1 MRFAQRV
8 GGGVKRTS
16 RTRGHPPTHREG
28 LSFQNFVPALSYVS
42 AYSIALVSLTGTKK
56 LVAKEEKANF
66 KIVKLLIDILDQLCP
81 SEIQQFKKWISDFF
95 RYVNKLSGAQCSPFC
110 LFRISLTDRY
120 PTAVAWKRR
129 QIPTPRTKSATAP
142 LTL

>member
-8 GGGVKRTS
+8 GGGGEEDEPNART
-16 RTRGHPPTHREG
+16 PPTHREG

-66 KIVKLLIDILDQLCP
+66 KIVKLLIDILD
-81 SEIQQFKKWISDFF
+81 
-95 RYVNKLSGAQCSPFC
+95 
-110 LFRISLTDRY
+110 
-120 PTAVAWKRR
+120 
-129 QIPTPRTKSATAP
+129 
-142 LTL
+142 